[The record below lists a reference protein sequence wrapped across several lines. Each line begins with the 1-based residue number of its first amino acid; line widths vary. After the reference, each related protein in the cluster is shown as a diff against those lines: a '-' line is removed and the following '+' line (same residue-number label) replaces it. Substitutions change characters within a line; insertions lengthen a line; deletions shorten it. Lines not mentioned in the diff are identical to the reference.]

1 MKSNNVILFMRS
13 MTAAAVCM
21 LMFMLPQ
28 AVHAQKEIK
37 SLREGN
43 GKYEKGDFKGAEIDY
58 RKALDFKNDY
68 YKGQFNLGDAM
79 YKQEKYD
86 EAAGIFQ
93 NLAKTEGMDK
103 YVVSKSYH
111 NLGNSLLQQKKYQ
124 ESIDAYKNA
133 LKANPR
139 DMETKYNLEYAKKK
153 LQMQQQQ
160 QQQQQQ
166 NKDQN
171 KDQKKDQQQQQQ
183 QQNKD
188 QKKDQQQQQQQQQQ
202 QISKEDAERMLNALR
217 NQEQKTREKLKEENP
232 GGQKPD
238 KDW

>member
-1 MKSNNVILFMRS
+1 MKRSRQFVYARLFLAIAMAWF
-13 MTAAAVCM
+13 TTLLIPA
-21 LMFMLPQ
+21 
-28 AVHAQKEIK
+28 AVHAQKEVK

-43 GKYEKGDFKGAEIDY
+43 KKYESGDYKGAEISY
-58 RKALDFKNDY
+58 RKSLETKNDY

-79 YKQEKYD
+79 YRQKNYE

-139 DMETKYNLEYAKKK
+139 DMDTKYNLEYARK
-153 LQMQQQQ
+153 MMVQQQQ

-166 NKDQN
+166 QKQ
-171 KDQKKDQQQQQQ
+171 DQKQDQQQQQQQQKQDQKQDQQQQQQ
-183 QQNKD
+183 QQN
-188 QKKDQQQQQQQQQQ
+188 

-217 NQEQKTREKLKEENP
+217 NQEQKTREKLKEEEQQ
-232 GGQKPD
+232 GQRQKPE